1 MVYGLYIFDTFGNN
15 VFERFYG
22 KINLHPE
29 ALLSFSKEVA
39 KFVQNIDQSRRIGC
53 FNLEKFTFI
62 YSLSQDITLVLC
74 SDQKEDEMYLINK
87 LVKVQEEAQK
97 IWKQKTTAPKTGEK
111 IETEELEETEETIR
125 EEGTMEPVET
135 VEAETVEEGE
145 DSSVEVS
152 PFSNFEQVVDE
163 ILFPFL
169 KIAILGSGG
178 VGKSSVLKLVVGD
191 EPDANYIPTVGVDIK
206 EFDFEVKSMKLVF
219 WDFSGQPHFRKLWQP
234 FLEEADL
241 VIVVSN
247 STVENLVETKS
258 ILQLIKAEKSE
269 ACVVLIANK
278 QDLPEALPPDAIEKY
293 MGMPA
298 HGLVAIDPNQREKLL
313 EILKAAILELIE
325 KRSQKTSLAEI
336 NT

>member
-1 MVYGLYIFDTFGNN
+1 VYGLYIFDENGNN

-29 ALLSFSKEVA
+29 ILLSFCKEIT
-39 KFVQNIDQSRRIGC
+39 KFVQNIDQSKRIGL
-53 FNLEKFTFI
+53 FNIEKLTFI
-62 YSLSQDITLVLC
+62 YSLSQDISLVLC

-87 LVKVQEEAQK
+87 LVKVQEEAHK
-97 IWKQKTTAPKTGEK
+97 ILKQKTAMTTQTAEETTKTEGIMETESTM
-111 IETEELEETEETIR
+111 ETEEAVGPIETMETETK
-125 EEGTMEPVET
+125 EGVDGK
-135 VEAETVEEGE
+135 VEE
-145 DSSVEVS
+145 S
-152 PFSNFEQVVDE
+152 PLKNFEQVVDE

-178 VGKSSVLKLVVGD
+178 VGKSSVLKLVLGD

-258 ILQLIKAEKSE
+258 IIQLINAEKPD
-269 ACVVLIANK
+269 ACIVLIANK
-278 QDLPEALPPDAIEKY
+278 QDLPEAIPPETIEKY
-293 MGMPA
+293 MGMPV

-313 EILKAAILELIE
+313 EILKEAILELIE

>member
-1 MVYGLYIFDTFGNN
+1 MVYGLYIFDAYGNS
-15 VFERFYG
+15 VFEKFYG

-29 ALLSFSKEVA
+29 ALLSFSKEIA
-39 KFVQNIDQSRRIGC
+39 KFVQNIDQSKRIGC

-74 SDQKEDEMYLINK
+74 SDQKEDEMYLVNK

-97 IWKQKTTAPKTGEK
+97 IWKQKTTTQKTEEK
-111 IETEELEETEETIR
+111 IETEELAETEETIGA
-125 EEGTMEPVET
+125 EGTMEPAET
-135 VEAETVEEGE
+135 IEAETVEERAV
-145 DSSVEVS
+145 SSVEAS
-152 PFSNFEQVVDE
+152 PFSNFGQVVDE

-241 VIVVSN
+241 VIVVSD

-258 ILQLIKAEKSE
+258 ILQLIKAEKPE
-269 ACVVLIANK
+269 ACAVLIANK
-278 QDLPEALPPDAIEKY
+278 QDLPEALPPEAIEKY

-313 EILKAAILELIE
+313 EILKGAILELIE

>member
-1 MVYGLYIFDTFGNN
+1 MYGLYIFDENGDS

-29 ALLSFSKEVA
+29 ILLSFCKEIA
-39 KFVQNIDQSRRIGC
+39 KFVQNIDQSKRIGF
-53 FNLEKFTFI
+53 FNIEKLTFI
-62 YSLSQDITLVLC
+62 YSLSQGISLVLC

-87 LVKVQEEAQK
+87 LVKVQEEAHK
-97 IWKQKTTAPKTGEK
+97 ILKQKTTMTIQTAEETTKTEGIMETESTMGTGEAVVPLEPM
-111 IETEELEETEETIR
+111 ETEIK
-125 EEGTMEPVET
+125 EG
-135 VEAETVEEGE
+135 ADGKVEE
-145 DSSVEVS
+145 S
-152 PFSNFEQVVDE
+152 PLKNFEQVVDE

-178 VGKSSVLKLVVGD
+178 VGKSSVLKLILGD

-258 ILQLIKAEKSE
+258 IIQLINAEKPD
-269 ACVVLIANK
+269 ACIVLIANK
-278 QDLPEALPPDAIEKY
+278 QDLPEAIPPETIEKY
-293 MGMPA
+293 MGMPV

-313 EILKAAILELIE
+313 EILKEAILEIIE

>member
-1 MVYGLYIFDTFGNN
+1 MYGLYIFDAFGNN

-22 KINLHPE
+22 KINLCPE
-29 ALLSFSKEVA
+29 ALLSFSKEIA

-74 SDQKEDEMYLINK
+74 SEQKEDEMYLINK

-97 IWKQKTTAPKTGEK
+97 ILKQKATTQKTEEK
-111 IETEELEETEETIR
+111 IETEMLEETEEKM
-125 EEGTMEPVET
+125 EAEGTMEPVET
-135 VEAETVEEGE
+135 VEARTVEEGA

-258 ILQLIKAEKSE
+258 ILQLIKAEKPE

-313 EILKAAILELIE
+313 EILKSAILELIE
-325 KRSQKTSLAEI
+325 KKVSKNFACR
-336 NT
+336 N